1 MSPYKPIDIDKIKE
15 LIATATTAK
24 QKQMYQRGEKNAGG
38 LHPVDADTQQS
49 IDRFKDP
56 LHFNSFDQNLLV
68 EAEQKL
74 QEEQQE
80 LGEEQGNSV
89 TKSVDLVGKRKESNE
104 EDKSLVSNTLVI
116 PKKEKIN
123 TPIQDKEVESEKKLS
138 EKEDEELTDNSS
150 DSAQEEEEKES
161 EDDENEY
168 NSVFTAVGV
177 CQGKLILDES
187 EKFNLELGGKNYDLF
202 YANTKFWAY
211 RGLKKQIA
219 KTGKDDYP
227 LMVYPKVTHFP
238 NKNQP
243 HNLYFQLV
251 AFDAGNRADI
261 QDSIFTELNDG
272 EFKIS
277 GLWQFIPPSR
287 LPCIS
292 VFRNYDPKLLEYIKQ
307 GEVAKK
313 VQITKATHV
322 PIIWKDSPVQ
332 PFRFNPKLKKEE
344 QKPLYFV
351 SIKAKFLPEKNLFL
365 FIEQLAEPT
374 QDVPRFLKTRKEDKM
389 ELNKQR
395 NKTRKK
401 SSFKKG
407 IQNRKQSPKSG
418 KKPAPI
424 FKSKG

>member
-1 MSPYKPIDIDKIKE
+1 MSPNKPIDINKIKQ

-24 QKQMYQRGEKNAGG
+24 QKRMY
-38 LHPVDADTQQS
+38 
-49 IDRFKDP
+49 
-56 LHFNSFDQNLLV
+56 QNLLV

-74 QEEQQE
+74 QEEKQE
-80 LGEEQGNSV
+80 LGEEQDNSV
-89 TKSVDLVGKRKESNE
+89 TKSVDLVGKRKEGNE

-116 PKKEKIN
+116 PKKEKIT
-123 TPIQDKEVESEKKLS
+123 TPIQDKEVENEKKLS
-138 EKEDEELTDNSS
+138 EKEEEFELRDNS
-150 DSAQEEEEKES
+150 EEEEEE
-161 EDDENEY
+161 EDSNKY
-168 NSVFTAVGV
+168 GTAFQAVGV
-177 CQGKLILDES
+177 VQGKVTECDEKLS
-187 EKFNLELGGKNYDLF
+187 LELGGKNYPLF

-211 RGLKKQIA
+211 KGFKKQIA
-219 KTGKDDYP
+219 LTGKDDYP
-227 LMVYPKVTHFP
+227 LMVYPKITHFP
-238 NKNQP
+238 QKHQP
-243 HNLYFQLV
+243 HNIYFQLV
-251 AFDAGNRADI
+251 AFDASNHPEK
-261 QDSIFTELNDG
+261 QETIFTELNEG
-272 EFKIS
+272 EFKIF

-292 VFRNYDPKLLEYIKQ
+292 VFRNYSPKLLEYIKQ
-307 GEVAKK
+307 GELAKK

-407 IQNRKQSPKSG
+407 IQKNKQSPKPG

-424 FKSKG
+424 FKGKG

>member
-1 MSPYKPIDIDKIKE
+1 MSPIDATDIDKIKQ

-24 QKQMYQRGEKNAGG
+24 QKQMYQ
-38 LHPVDADTQQS
+38 
-49 IDRFKDP
+49 
-56 LHFNSFDQNLLV
+56 NLLV
-68 EAEQKL
+68 EAEEKLKEQQKEL
-74 QEEQQE
+74 AEQQE
-80 LGEEQGNSV
+80 NTPTESAEN
-89 TKSVDLVGKRKESNE
+89 VGQIKDDGQDKKDDVLTNVKRKKRKKRKKKKQE
-104 EDKSLVSNTLVI
+104 VI
-116 PKKEKIN
+116 
-123 TPIQDKEVESEKKLS
+123 SEKKLP
-138 EKEDEELTDNSS
+138 EKEDDNELADNSS
-150 DSAQEEEEKES
+150 KENE
-161 EDDENEY
+161 EDDNDNELIDNSSENEEDDNDNELID
-168 NSVFTAVGV
+168 NSSENEEDEDSNKYGTAFQAVGV
-177 CQGKLILDES
+177 VQGKVTECDEKLS
-187 EKFNLELGGKNYDLF
+187 LELGGKNYPLF

-211 RGLKKQIA
+211 KGFKKQIA
-219 KTGKDDYP
+219 LTGKDDYP
-227 LMVYPKVTHFP
+227 LMVYPKITHFP
-238 NKNQP
+238 QKHQP
-243 HNLYFQLV
+243 HNIYFQLV
-251 AFDAGNRADI
+251 AFDAGNHPEL
-261 QDSIFTELNDG
+261 QQTTFTELNEG
-272 EFKIS
+272 EFKIF

-292 VFRNYDPKLLEYIKQ
+292 VFRNYSPKLLEYIKQ
-307 GEVAKK
+307 GELAKK

-389 ELNKQR
+389 ELNKLQ

-407 IQNRKQSPKSG
+407 VHKSKKYPKPS

-424 FKSKG
+424 SKGRNK

>member
-1 MSPYKPIDIDKIKE
+1 MSPIDATDIDKIKQ

-24 QKQMYQRGEKNAGG
+24 QKQMYQ
-38 LHPVDADTQQS
+38 
-49 IDRFKDP
+49 
-56 LHFNSFDQNLLV
+56 NLLV
-68 EAEQKL
+68 EAELSL
-74 QEEQQE
+74 QEQKQEQ
-80 LGEEQGNSV
+80 LEEKENTV
-89 TKSVDLVGKRKESNE
+89 TEPVELVGKSSYDESEEKKDDSLTIVKAKEKKITTPKITE
-104 EDKSLVSNTLVI
+104 EDNG
-116 PKKEKIN
+116 
-123 TPIQDKEVESEKKLS
+123 EKKLS
-138 EKEDEELTDNSS
+138 GKEDEELRDNSGE
-150 DSAQEEEEKES
+150 DEKE
-161 EDDENEY
+161 DDDDNEY

-187 EKFNLELGGKNYDLF
+187 EKFNLKLSGKNYDLF

-227 LMVYPKVTHFP
+227 LMVYPRVIHFP

-243 HNLYFQLV
+243 HDLSFQLV
-251 AFDAGNRADI
+251 AFDAGNYPDVEN
-261 QDSIFTELNDG
+261 SIFTQLNNY
-272 EFKIS
+272 EFKIC

-292 VFRNYDPKLLEYIKQ
+292 VFRNYSPKLLEYIKQ
-307 GEVAKK
+307 GDVAKK
-313 VQITKATHV
+313 VKVTKALHV

-407 IQNRKQSPKSG
+407 IQKNKKYPKPS
-418 KKPAPI
+418 KKPAPT
-424 FKSKG
+424 FKGKG

>member
-1 MSPYKPIDIDKIKE
+1 MSPNKPTDIDKIKQ

-24 QKQMYQRGEKNAGG
+24 QKQMYQ
-38 LHPVDADTQQS
+38 
-49 IDRFKDP
+49 
-56 LHFNSFDQNLLV
+56 NLLV
-68 EAEQKL
+68 GAEVSL
-74 QEEQQE
+74 QEQERREQQE
-80 LGEEQGNSV
+80 NTV
-89 TKSVDLVGKRKESNE
+89 TEPVELAGKRTH
-104 EDKSLVSNTLVI
+104 DKSEENKDDSLTIVQ
-116 PKKEKIN
+116 PKEKKIT
-123 TPIQDKEVESEKKLS
+123 TPIQDKEVESQKKLS
-138 EKEDEELTDNSS
+138 EKEEVVESTDNSS
-150 DSAQEEEEKES
+150 DSAQEEEEEEE
-161 EDDENEY
+161 EDNEY

-187 EKFNLELGGKNYDLF
+187 EKFHLKLSGKNYDLF

-211 RGLKKQIA
+211 KGLKKQIA

-227 LMVYPKVTHFP
+227 LMVYPRVIHFP

-307 GEVAKK
+307 GDVAKK
-313 VQITKATHV
+313 VKVTKALHV

-407 IQNRKQSPKSG
+407 IQKNKKYPKPS
-418 KKPAPI
+418 KKPVLP
-424 FKSKG
+424 SKGGST

>member
-1 MSPYKPIDIDKIKE
+1 MSPKKPIDIDKIKQ

-24 QKQMYQRGEKNAGG
+24 QKQMYQK
-38 LHPVDADTQQS
+38 
-49 IDRFKDP
+49 
-56 LHFNSFDQNLLV
+56 LLA
-68 EAEQKL
+68 EAELSL
-74 QEEQQE
+74 QEQQQE
-80 LGEEQGNSV
+80 LSSEQENTAPETV
-89 TKSVDLVGKRKESNE
+89 EKVGKIKDDAQ
-104 EDKSLVSNTLVI
+104 DKRDNSNTLVKTKKGTLPTRHI
-116 PKKEKIN
+116 SEEDNSQKKLIEKEKDSDI
-123 TPIQDKEVESEKKLS
+123 L
-138 EKEDEELTDNSS
+138 SS
-150 DSAQEEEEKES
+150 DSEEEE
-161 EDDENEY
+161 EDSNKY
-168 NSVFTAVGV
+168 GTAFQAVGV
-177 CQGKLILDES
+177 VQGKVTECDEKLS
-187 EKFNLELGGKNYDLF
+187 LELGGKNYPLF

-211 RGLKKQIA
+211 KGFKKQIA
-219 KTGKDDYP
+219 LTGKDDYP
-227 LMVYPKVTHFP
+227 LMVYPKITHFP
-238 NKNQP
+238 QKHQP
-243 HNLYFQLV
+243 HNIYFQLV
-251 AFDAGNRADI
+251 AFEAGNHPEK
-261 QDSIFTELNDG
+261 QETIFTELNEG
-272 EFKIS
+272 EFKIF

-292 VFRNYDPKLLEYIKQ
+292 VFRNYSPKLLEYIKQ
-307 GEVAKK
+307 GELAKK

-407 IQNRKQSPKSG
+407 VQKNKKYPKPS
-418 KKPAPI
+418 KKPAPT
-424 FKSKG
+424 FKGKG

>member
-1 MSPYKPIDIDKIKE
+1 MSPIDATDIDKIKQ

-24 QKQMYQRGEKNAGG
+24 QKQMYQ
-38 LHPVDADTQQS
+38 
-49 IDRFKDP
+49 
-56 LHFNSFDQNLLV
+56 NLLV
-68 EAEQKL
+68 EAEEKLKEQQKEL
-74 QEEQQE
+74 AEQQE
-80 LGEEQGNSV
+80 NTPTESAEN
-89 TKSVDLVGKRKESNE
+89 VGQIKDDGQDKKDDSNTNVKRKKRFLRKKKKQE
-104 EDKSLVSNTLVI
+104 VI
-116 PKKEKIN
+116 
-123 TPIQDKEVESEKKLS
+123 SEKKLP
-138 EKEDEELTDNSS
+138 EKEEDNEVTDNSS
-150 DSAQEEEEKES
+150 QESLDNKDKKDNSSQESLDNKDLINNSSEEEDSNKYTTAFQAVGVVQGKVTIKEEEKLS
-161 EDDENEY
+161 
-168 NSVFTAVGV
+168 
-177 CQGKLILDES
+177 
-187 EKFNLELGGKNYDLF
+187 LELGGKNYELF
-202 YANTKFWAY
+202 PGIGRFWAKK
-211 RGLKKQIA
+211 GLQKQMA
-219 KTGKDDYP
+219 QTGKDDYP
-227 LMVYPKVTHFP
+227 LMVYPKITHFP
-238 NKNQP
+238 QKHQP
-243 HNLYFQLV
+243 HNVYFQLV
-251 AFDAGNRADI
+251 AFDAGNHPEKE
-261 QDSIFTELNDG
+261 QTTFTELNEG
-272 EFKIS
+272 EFKIF

-292 VFRNYDPKLLEYIKQ
+292 VFRNYSPKLLEYIKQ
-307 GEVAKK
+307 GELAKK

-407 IQNRKQSPKSG
+407 IQKNKKYPKPS

-424 FKSKG
+424 SKSKG